1 MSWFRRATPLATR
14 MVYGQQAK
22 NSCGIASVI
31 MVNYLV
37 KKAGLSPYLEA
48 NRLSGAYDDTYRSER
63 DVDAAYS
70 QVAGFTYNGTQ
81 DTNTELLTAVLNKLN
96 IGQWRQLSISSNDIS
111 NKISNSCV
119 GPRRVPIILLVN
131 WRSGGGHFVVCDAAA
146 QSEIG
151 VRADFCDP
159 WDASFH
165 TLNIRRGEPLTYSTQ
180 KEAAT
185 SAHHYY
191 DEAKK
196 ADFSGWAICRVD
208 ASAVQNLPAS
218 HMPVNRAAPG
228 ATSAMRPGRSRQ
240 FG

>member
-1 MSWFRRATPLATR
+1 MSWFRRTTALATR

-22 NSCGIASVI
+22 DSCGIASVI

-37 KKAGLSPYLEA
+37 KKAALSPYLEA

-81 DTNTELLTAVLNKLN
+81 DTNTELLAAVLNKLN
-96 IGQWRQLSISSNDIS
+96 IGTWRQLFISPTDIS
-111 NKISNSCV
+111 NRISNSCA
-119 GPRRVPIILLVN
+119 GPRRVPIIVLVK
-131 WRSGGGHFVVCDAAA
+131 WRSGPGHFVVCDAAS
-146 QSEIG
+146 QSVIG

-159 WDASFH
+159 WDASVH
-165 TLNIRRGEPLTYSTQ
+165 TLNIRRGEPLIYSAQ

-185 SAHHYY
+185 SAHYYY
-191 DEAKK
+191 DKVQK
-196 ADFSGWAICRVD
+196 ADFSGWVVCRVD
-208 ASAVQNLPAS
+208 ADAVQNIPAS
-218 HMPVNRAAPG
+218 HMPGNRAAAG
-228 ATSAMRPGRSRQ
+228 AMSSMRPGRARQ